1 MSDSKDMK
9 ENKQVQEELHNES
22 QSTLQEKTGDTIV
35 HSARHRGPFL
45 GGLQHWQVI
54 ALILA
59 FYDIFAVN
67 FSYFFALLL
76 RFDFRYSAIPQNYY
90 SIWLNFAPFYTVI
103 CILVFL
109 KLNLYRSVWRFASY
123 SELLRSILASGI
135 TALIQI
141 VGTLAFFGRMPISYY
156 IVGTVFQ
163 FGMILGIRFS
173 YRFILLLRESTRRP
187 VSYSNA
193 DDEYYEDEADADAIT
208 FAGDV
213 SSDTNLKSG
222 NRASAALA
230 GSESAGTATT
240 DLGSNRA
247 TAVRRRQSPREAI
260 NVMLIGAGNAG
271 QMILRDIHQSR
282 EVNENVCCIIDD
294 NPNKWGRFIDG
305 VKIEGGRDD
314 IFACAEKY
322 HIKRIYLAIP
332 SATAAQKRDIL
343 NICKETRCELK
354 QLPGMY
360 QLVTGQ
366 VRVSQMRDV
375 SVEDL
380 LGREPIRT
388 DLTEVFQFITGKT
401 VLVTGGG
408 GSIGSELCRQIAS
421 HQPKQL
427 IIFDVYENNA
437 YSIQLELRQK
447 YPDLNLEVLIGS
459 VRDSRKM
466 FDLFEKYHPEIVYHA
481 AAHKHV
487 PLMEDSPCEAIKNNV
502 IGTYKTAYAAM
513 VHGCD
518 RFVLISTD
526 KAVNPTN
533 IMGASKRLC
542 EMVIQ
547 TFDQKIK
554 AGRAA
559 EIPQLFTHDS
569 IKRGDVTPAM
579 LANAHTQFVAVRFGN
594 VLGSNGSVIPIFK
607 RQIAQG
613 GPVTVTSPDII
624 RYFMTIPEAVSLVLL
639 AGTYAKGGEIF
650 VLDMGS
656 PVKIDTLARNLIK
669 LSGFKPDV
677 DIKIEYT
684 GLRPGEKLYEEKLM
698 AEEGLRKTDNDLIF
712 IGQPIAFDQDAFL
725 SGVRGL
731 MEAAYKNKDD
741 IRDYVKRMVS
751 TYHPA
756 A

>member
-1 MSDSKDMK
+1 MK

-54 ALILA
+54 AVILA
-59 FYDIFAVN
+59 CYDIFAVN

-76 RFDFRYSAIPQNYY
+76 RFDFCYSAIPANYY

-141 VGTLAFFGRMPISYY
+141 VGTLAFFGRMQISYY

-173 YRFILLLRESTRRP
+173 YRFILLLRESTHRGA
-187 VSYSNA
+187 VSNVA
-193 DDEYYEDEADADAIT
+193 DFND
-208 FAGDV
+208 
-213 SSDTNLKSG
+213 DTDYDG
-222 NRASAALA
+222 TVLA
-230 GSESAGTATT
+230 GSESASTATT
-240 DLGSNRA
+240 DLGSSRA
-247 TAVRRRQSPREAI
+247 AAARRRQSPREAI